1 MIRKAK
7 SSYDRR
13 IAEKKFRWSQEL
25 LESCEESPSPNP
37 NKSVTP
43 QPSAS
48 SWVYHSTW
56 KNNHACPYY
65 CERFLLK
72 VSAIVSASILQM
84 LWRNCFLTFHLRT
97 GTNWAQK
104 HVCIFQ
110 VNLCSLWNRYQLRL
124 WIVDL
129 GCLKHRKVQD
139 GIPARLRASQLLR
152 LCRRSGNMQG
162 WFPFIKMGIRKCID
176 NYRPISILTVASRIL
191 EGAVEIQLL

>member
-72 VSAIVSASILQM
+72 VSAVVSASILQM
-84 LWRNCFLTFHLRT
+84 LWRNCYLTPLKWNQLSSEACLYNSSQSLLSLKPVSAAF
-97 GTNWAQK
+97 
-104 HVCIFQ
+104 
-110 VNLCSLWNRYQLRL
+110 VNRRLRL
-124 WIVDL
+124 
-129 GCLKHRKVQD
+129 LKTSKGTGRNSSPSPSISASAVVSEEWKYARVVSLCKD
-139 GIPARLRASQLLR
+139 GDTEVY
-152 LCRRSGNMQG
+152 
-162 WFPFIKMGIRKCID
+162 W
-176 NYRPISILTVASRIL
+176 
-191 EGAVEIQLL
+191 

>member
-1 MIRKAK
+1 MFVAPTTFVTWSGLSGFNRDFYYYLLLLNQVTTMIRKAK
-7 SSYDRR
+7 SSYDHR
-13 IAEKKFRWSQEL
+13 IAEKKFRSSQEL

-72 VSAIVSASILQM
+72 VSAVVSASILQM

-97 GTNWAQK
+97 GTN
-104 HVCIFQ
+104 
-110 VNLCSLWNRYQLRL
+110 
-124 WIVDL
+124 
-129 GCLKHRKVQD
+129 
-139 GIPARLRASQLLR
+139 
-152 LCRRSGNMQG
+152 
-162 WFPFIKMGIRKCID
+162 
-176 NYRPISILTVASRIL
+176 
-191 EGAVEIQLL
+191 

>member
-1 MIRKAK
+1 M
-7 SSYDRR
+7 
-13 IAEKKFRWSQEL
+13 KKVI
-25 LESCEESPSPNP
+25 P
-37 NKSVTP
+37 NKLVTP

-48 SWVYHSTW
+48 SWVYHSKW

-72 VSAIVSASILQM
+72 VSAVVSASILQM
-84 LWRNCFLTFHLRT
+84 LWRNCFLTPL
-97 GTNWAQK
+97 NWNQLSSEACLYNSSQ
-104 HVCIFQ
+104 
-110 VNLCSLWNRYQLRL
+110 SLLSL
-124 WIVDL
+124 KPVSAAFVIVDL

-139 GIPARLRASQLLR
+139 GIPACLRASQLLQ

-162 WFPFIKMGIRKCID
+162 WFPFIKMGMRKCID